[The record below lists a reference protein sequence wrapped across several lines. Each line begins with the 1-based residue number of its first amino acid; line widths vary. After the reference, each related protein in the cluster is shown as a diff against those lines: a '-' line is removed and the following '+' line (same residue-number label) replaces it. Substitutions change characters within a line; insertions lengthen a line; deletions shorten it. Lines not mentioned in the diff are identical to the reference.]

1 MQKLLKFIF
10 FLVYSSSTVIFFVEL
25 NGAFARRNFTTLAT
39 VSMPVLGLIMGFTS
53 LLFNRSKSLPT
64 GPGSIRTLYA
74 AERSMQA
81 CVLYVFGL
89 ALGLVLFKLVSI
101 LDIRSFVANTFCFL
115 PSTFLLLM
123 SLCSFY
129 LSLFTISSRF
139 LRYLSIIQMLRK
151 IRCRP
156 GRPTVTQ

>member
-1 MQKLLKFIF
+1 MHKLIKFII
-10 FLVYSSSTVIFFVEL
+10 FLVYSSSSVIFFAEL
-25 NGAFARRNFTTLAT
+25 NGAFARRNVTTLAT
-39 VSMPVLGLIMGFTS
+39 ISMPVLGLIMGFTS

-64 GPGSIRTLYA
+64 GHESIRTLYA

-89 ALGLVLFKLVSI
+89 ASGLVLYKLVSI
-101 LDIRSFVANTFCFL
+101 LNIRSYVANTICFL

-129 LSLFTISSRF
+129 LALLTISSRL
-139 LRYLSIIQMLRK
+139 LRYLSIIQTLRR
-151 IRCRP
+151 IRCRS
-156 GRPTVTQ
+156 GRTTVTQ